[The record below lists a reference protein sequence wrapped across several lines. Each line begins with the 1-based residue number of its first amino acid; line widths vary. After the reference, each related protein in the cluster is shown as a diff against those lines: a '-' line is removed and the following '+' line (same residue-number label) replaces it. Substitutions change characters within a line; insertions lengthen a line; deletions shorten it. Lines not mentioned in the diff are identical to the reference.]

1 MLERAWR
8 LNAVNIVVAA
18 MLVLAASKAA
28 YEGLW
33 RRDSWLA
40 WDSGLLRVAELV
52 TPEQQ
57 FPATITTKHLG
68 GAGGQRLK
76 ILVPALDRP
85 SVLSVRTKDQGRA
98 VARLYV
104 PARPTGERMELALS
118 NLEDTDLIVEG
129 VTGSRWYGDQI
140 GFGSNAA
147 KLTLNR
153 ELQLLEARP
162 TE

>member
-1 MLERAWR
+1 MAWR
-8 LNAVNIVVAA
+8 PNAANLIVAA
-18 MLVLAASKAA
+18 MLAMAASKAT

-40 WDSGLLRVAELV
+40 WDSGLLQIAELV
-52 TPEQQ
+52 TPQQ
-57 FPATITTKHLG
+57 EFPATMTTKHLG
-68 GAGGQRLK
+68 GTGGQRLT

-85 SVLSVRTKDQGRA
+85 SVLTVRTKDQGRA

-104 PARPTGERMELALS
+104 PARSTGERMELHLS

-129 VTGSRWYGDQI
+129 VTGSRWYGDQV
-140 GFGSNAA
+140 GFGSIAA
-147 KLTLNR
+147 KLALSR
-153 ELQLLEARP
+153 ELQFLEAKP